1 MDKLQRLSKRKF
13 LALDFPA
20 SRARIFLEFLKKIA
34 VSVRFLIFSA
44 YYIVMKEKFY
54 RAGYFAAGCIRSVL
68 SYSFARE
75 SCISCSRPVVSVPL
89 CRKCLDEC
97 MSAFESDFSKRCSV
111 CGKELLGELKICMKC
126 RTENLFSQVD
136 QVLPMFPYRLW
147 MKKLIFEWKMDG
159 RRSLSTLFA
168 SVLDVVN
175 NETGAIQPVKEI
187 ASALTE
193 KCRGKRK
200 PFFHTD
206 CVQAA
211 GKIRLDL
218 EGWGVDS
225 AAFSAHK
232 IGGPRGIGLL
242 YLSKQIVP
250 FLRGGGQEKGTR
262 SGTENLLGAAAL
274 SLCLEKYLIR
284 NENRESTERL
294 EKQKEMTG
302 KFMRG
307 LLEIK
312 GCTTIPHCRS
322 GEEFAENF
330 SPWVVQASFPGIP
343 GQVMERALSSKGFYI
358 STGSACSSGRHSR
371 PILDSMNISGPEK
384 EGAVRFS
391 FGWDTTEKAMDELLM
406 QVKETAGQF
415 EH

>member
-159 RRSLSTLFA
+159 RRSVSTLFA
-168 SVLDVVN
+168 SVLDVGLKSVH
-175 NETGAIQPVKEI
+175 ADVIVPVPP
-187 ASALTE
+187 
-193 KCRGKRK
+193 RR
-200 PFFHTD
+200 
-206 CVQAA
+206 
-211 GKIRLDL
+211 GKIREKGWDQVDEVCKVLERCHGYTVLRLLQRFSRDQQKKLDREKRI
-218 EGWGVDS
+218 EGSGKS
-225 AAFSAHK
+225 Y
-232 IGGPRGIGLL
+232 G
-242 YLSKQIVP
+242 LSK
-250 FLRGGGQEKGTR
+250 KH
-262 SGTENLLGAAAL
+262 GAV
-274 SLCLEKYLIR
+274 LEKWR
-284 NENRESTERL
+284 KKN
-294 EKQKEMTG
+294 
-302 KFMRG
+302 G
-307 LLEIK
+307 L
-312 GCTTIPHCRS
+312 G
-322 GEEFAENF
+322 
-330 SPWVVQASFPGIP
+330 
-343 GQVMERALSSKGFYI
+343 
-358 STGSACSSGRHSR
+358 
-371 PILDSMNISGPEK
+371 EK
-384 EGAVRFS
+384 EVPTEAVIVDDVITTGATVS
-391 FGWDTTEKAMDELLM
+391 TCAGILKGLGIKTVKAVSIVIVD
-406 QVKETAGQF
+406 
-415 EH
+415 